1 MTNRRRS
8 SPRLGPRRGA
18 VRVRGGSF
26 GAALRDWLADR
37 TIRRRW
43 RRLAVG
49 EWLVVLVAVV
59 VTGAFLL
66 LLGMQALWLAVVVG
80 LAVALYLYRELG
92 A

>member
-1 MTNRRRS
+1 
-8 SPRLGPRRGA
+8 
-18 VRVRGGSF
+18 VRVRGGGF
-26 GAALRDWLADR
+26 GAAVREWVADR

-43 RRLAVG
+43 RRLAPG
-49 EWLVVLVAVV
+49 EWLVVLVAVI

-66 LLGMQALWLAVVVG
+66 LLGMQALWLAVVIG